1 MLSVILTILKII
13 GITLAVL
20 IGLVLL
26 IVLLVGFVPV
36 RYRADAKYP
45 AEGELSEEV
54 ISRRKRDALMN
65 KVRASDEEGS
75 GEIYG
80 EQKKEIPVKANVVV
94 SWLLHFVHV
103 SASFDSSGLIINAR
117 LLGLFSLYSNDP
129 KYVKKKEEKRKKKE
143 EKEKAKAEKQKKK
156 DQDKKKDDE
165 EDDEIKSLTDGEAKE
180 LSVSETKEESEKKDT
195 EKKDSESKESE
206 KKDTEKKDSES
217 KESEKKDSDK
227 KDSDKKDSSETGNE
241 DEDEDEDDSWWFDD
255 EEDESET
262 GEPESKGI
270 LGKIKSI
277 PKKIKEKLK
286 AIREKFKNINQKLKK
301 LNKKKNYILDMKD
314 DERVINGVNYGKK
327 KLFLIIKR
335 VLPKKLKGRVAFG
348 MDDPATTGYITGAAS
363 LFFPIWGPH
372 FDFEPDFENKKL
384 EADVDLKGRIILAM
398 LVIPAVKVWFNKDIK
413 YIRKKIRGFK
423 KL

>member
-117 LLGLFSLYSNDP
+117 LLGLFRLYSNDP
-129 KYVKKKEEKRKKKE
+129 EYVKKKEEKRKKKE

-165 EDDEIKSLTDGEAKE
+165 EDDEIKSLTDEEGIK
-180 LSVSETKEESEKKDT
+180 SSESEKET
-195 EKKDSESKESE
+195 EKNTDNKEGSSE
-206 KKDTEKKDSES
+206 KADDSK
-217 KESEKKDSDK
+217 KESEKKDSEK
-227 KDSDKKDSSETGNE
+227 KDSDKNDSSETENE
-241 DEDEDEDDSWWFDD
+241 DEEEEDDSWWFDD
-255 EEDESET
+255 EEDTSS

-270 LGKIKSI
+270 IGKIKSI

-286 AIREKFKNINQKLKK
+286 AIREKFKNIKQKIKK

-314 DERVINGVNYGKK
+314 DERVINGVNYGKE

>member
-45 AEGELSEEV
+45 AETDLSDEV

-80 EQKKEIPVKANVVV
+80 DHKKEIPVKANVVV

-103 SASFDSSGLIINAR
+103 SASLNGTDLIINAKV
-117 LLGLFSLYSNDP
+117 LGLFRLYSNDP
-129 KYVKKKEEKRKKKE
+129 EYVKKKEEKRKKKE

-165 EDDEIKSLTDGEAKE
+165 EDDEIKSLTTEEDIKSLETEKE
-180 LSVSETKEESEKKDT
+180 TEKETNKDTNKETDKEENSSEKAD
-195 EKKDSESKESE
+195 
-206 KKDTEKKDSES
+206 
-217 KESEKKDSDK
+217 DSDK
-227 KDSDKKDSSETGNE
+227 KDSDKKKDDKKEDKDSAETDSEEEEE
-241 DEDEDEDDSWWFDD
+241 DDDSWWFDD
-255 EEDESET
+255 EEEESSE
-262 GEPESKGI
+262 EPESKGI
-270 LGKIKSI
+270 IGKIKAI

-286 AIREKFKNINQKLKK
+286 AIREKFKNIKQKIRK

-372 FDFEPDFENKKL
+372 FDLEPDFENKKL

>member
-45 AEGELSEEV
+45 AEGELSEEI

-80 EQKKEIPVKANVVV
+80 EHKKEIPVKANVVV

-103 SASFDSSGLIINAR
+103 SASLDSTGLIINAR
-117 LLGLFSLYSNDP
+117 LLGLFRLYSNDP
-129 KYVKKKEEKRKKKE
+129 EYVKKKEEKRKKKE

-165 EDDEIKSLTDGEAKE
+165 EDDEIKSFTTEEDIK
-180 LSVSETKEESEKKDT
+180 SSETETDKEKEESKTEKSD
-195 EKKDSESKESE
+195 ESKKDS
-206 KKDTEKKDSES
+206 D
-217 KESEKKDSDK
+217 KESEKKDSEK
-227 KDSDKKDSSETGNE
+227 KDSDKKDSSETENE
-241 DEDEDEDDSWWFDD
+241 DEEEDEDDSWWFDD
-255 EEDESET
+255 EEDTSS

-270 LGKIKSI
+270 IGKIKSI

-286 AIREKFKNINQKLKK
+286 AIREKFKNIKQKLKK